1 MIKPGVLLNGDY
13 RNVLPFDQDKIR
25 EFVTSSWYRY
35 TEGRDA
41 GLAPY
46 DGETNAY
53 YNGPRP
59 PYKWL
64 SDHPQYTWVKA
75 PRYDGHAMAVGPN
88 ARMMIGYAQGVPAIV
103 ERVDAACDKLGLPRD
118 NAFMNS
124 TLGRVYGRALDAL
137 INVDMMVDQLQEMT
151 DRIRNGETSTFNPE
165 NGNRKPG
172 PPPAR
177 AWAGWKRP
185 AAA

>member
-41 GLAPY
+41 SAWLRT
-46 DGETNAY
+46 DGETNADMD
-53 YNGPRP
+53 NGPRP

-75 PRYDGHAMAVGPN
+75 PRY
-88 ARMMIGYAQGVPAIV
+88 
-103 ERVDAACDKLGLPRD
+103 
-118 NAFMNS
+118 
-124 TLGRVYGRALDAL
+124 
-137 INVDMMVDQLQEMT
+137 
-151 DRIRNGETSTFNPE
+151 
-165 NGNRKPG
+165 
-172 PPPAR
+172 
-177 AWAGWKRP
+177 
-185 AAA
+185 

>member
-1 MIKPGVLLNGDY
+1 M
-13 RNVLPFDQDKIR
+13 
-25 EFVTSSWYRY
+25 
-35 TEGRDA
+35 
-41 GLAPY
+41 
-46 DGETNAY
+46 
-53 YNGPRP
+53 
-59 PYKWL
+59 
-64 SDHPQYTWVKA
+64 
-75 PRYDGHAMAVGPN
+75 
-88 ARMMIGYAQGVPAIV
+88 

-151 DRIRNGETSTFNPE
+151 DRIRNGKPPPSTRK

>member
-1 MIKPGVLLNGDY
+1 MQTCHDFIHKVYYPDIVAIAGFYKDYAHIGASNPNFFCTGAPSEINTGAPAGKGMIKPGVLLNGDY

-46 DGETNAY
+46 DGETNAD

-88 ARMMIGYAQGVPAIV
+88 ARMMIGYAQGFP
-103 ERVDAACDKLGLPRD
+103 P
-118 NAFMNS
+118 S
-124 TLGRVYGRALDAL
+124 W
-137 INVDMMVDQLQEMT
+137 
-151 DRIRNGETSTFNPE
+151 NGWM
-165 NGNRKPG
+165 
-172 PPPAR
+172 PPATSWACR
-177 AWAGWKRP
+177 ATTP
-185 AAA
+185 S

>member
-1 MIKPGVLLNGDY
+1 MA
-13 RNVLPFDQDKIR
+13 
-25 EFVTSSWYRY
+25 S
-35 TEGRDA
+35 
-41 GLAPY
+41 
-46 DGETNAY
+46 
-53 YNGPRP
+53 
-59 PYKWL
+59 

-165 NGNRKPG
+165 KWEPETWPSSCKGVG
-172 PPPAR
+172 
-177 AWAGWKRP
+177 WWKRP

>member
-46 DGETNAY
+46 DGETNAD

-59 PYKWL
+59 PL
-64 SDHPQYTWVKA
+64 QV
-75 PRYDGHAMAVGPN
+75 
-88 ARMMIGYAQGVPAIV
+88 
-103 ERVDAACDKLGLPRD
+103 
-118 NAFMNS
+118 AF
-124 TLGRVYGRALDAL
+124 R
-137 INVDMMVDQLQEMT
+137 
-151 DRIRNGETSTFNPE
+151 
-165 NGNRKPG
+165 
-172 PPPAR
+172 PPAVHL
-177 AWAGWKRP
+177 GESP
-185 AAA
+185 AL